1 MLNKYDKIISKI
13 EEMSISAQPRRCLRN
28 HSSSCS
34 LCLDKCPVKAISIDS
49 SEETRST
56 PRVDFR
62 LCNRCGI
69 CAALC
74 PTEVFKITDITD
86 EKILLYIEM
95 LSDYTSA
102 LAFGCSYQ
110 AERQEMVNSVPVITL
125 PCLGRL
131 NEAMLLAPTTH
142 GISTTWINSSSCEEC
157 PNQALSLIKR
167 TVRTSQ
173 ELLEIFQSQ
182 SKIFLG
188 PEPPK
193 AVKKRRPFRKKLPP
207 LADFEPFSRRGFFE
221 NIRKSVVEVGVLLVE
236 GELAPFLREPDLPRA
251 AYHLP
256 GGRRSLLDLLKKLK
270 KPDRSEVATGD
281 FPFLSLKISESCS
294 GCESCVYYCPTR
306 ALTKVRLSEETAGLQ
321 FSISRCT
328 KCDLC
333 RELCPEKAI
342 HYREFFNPDVLLS
355 ERKEP
360 LISFGS
366 YTCKRCK
373 SEFLSSEPAN
383 LCRYCRKKQALFGT

>member
-86 EKILLYIEM
+86 EKILLYLEM

-131 NEAMLLAPTTH
+131 NEALR
-142 GISTTWINSSSCEEC
+142 
-157 PNQALSLIKR
+157 LIKR

-173 ELLEIFQSQ
+173 ELLEIFRSQ

-236 GELAPFLREPDLPRA
+236 GELAPFLREPELPRA
-251 AYHLP
+251 EYHLP
-256 GGRRSLLDLLKKLK
+256 GGRRSLLGLLKKLK
-270 KPDRSEVATGD
+270 KPDPSEVAIGD

-321 FSISRCT
+321 FSVSRCT

-333 RELCPEKAI
+333 REL
-342 HYREFFNPDVLLS
+342 
-355 ERKEP
+355 
-360 LISFGS
+360 
-366 YTCKRCK
+366 
-373 SEFLSSEPAN
+373 SSDN
-383 LCRYCRKKQALFGT
+383 LT